1 LLSTPKQPQD
11 SNLLLKNKYWEMTM
25 NASTTRYVIGITTF
39 LFMPNKIVNPSIASN
54 ITNMKTL
61 TNAFDDERVNPNRLK
76 ARVFTVETIWPGP
89 RSFNIA
95 DKIRAM
101 PKRQ

>member
-76 ARVFTVETIWPGP
+76 ARESGP
-89 RSFNIA
+89 DQGVSILQIKLERCQKGS
-95 DKIRAM
+95 R
-101 PKRQ
+101 